1 MPEVKINTL
10 LPKYSQISSRYLTNR
25 QLKQKNATLEGVV
38 VNNFIKDVEKTDNAT
53 LDDTYNTLVISNKSD
68 ENVEKYI
75 VGSNVIFQQGA
86 GRNILVPIDIVQDI
100 IGIIPDIPRRVA

>member
-1 MPEVKINTL
+1 MRRLNEENLVYFLGGENFGSFRFRKL
-10 LPKYSQISSRYLTNR
+10 L
-25 QLKQKNATLEGVV
+25 QKA
-38 VNNFIKDVEKTDNAT
+38 
-53 LDDTYNTLVISNKSD
+53 YMS